1 MKFDFTVAESWMWVM
16 GAILV
21 IKLVDTIWKII
32 SPDD

>member
-1 MKFDFTVAESWMWVM
+1 MRFDFTEAEGWMWVM

-21 IKLVDTIWKII
+21 IKLVDVIWKII